1 MSLKRNTLWNL
12 LGAALP
18 LAVGAAAVPYLIKS
32 IGVERFGVLTLL
44 WAIVGYFGLF
54 DFGLGRAITQRV
66 AQALADRQTERIP
79 HLAGAGITLT
89 IYTGLG
95 GAAILAVAAS
105 TLATSTLNV
114 SLALQRETF
123 HALLLSAI
131 AIPLTTTATAYRG
144 MIEAYEDFKSSNLA
158 KMLLGC
164 SIFLFPAIGVALF
177 GPSLANVAAWLLLSR
192 VCALLAFV
200 MFSMRL
206 PTGPIRL
213 FARHAEANQSLVS
226 FSAWMA
232 VSNLISPLLVY
243 ADRFI
248 ISHLLG
254 AAVVAYYTVPFEFV
268 VRLLIIPGA
277 IGATLLPRLSIA
289 YTDRTLNASELV
301 RKSLLTVASVMGT
314 LALAAGALAYPLLH
328 FFISPEFAERSWL
341 IAVLL
346 CAGVFF
352 NSLAFIPY
360 TALHARG
367 IAKPT
372 AIFHVCEFVI
382 YVPVLICAV
391 HLDGLRGA
399 AAAWCVRTLV
409 DFMALYYWQ
418 RRTEREPLILAD
430 ATIARP

>member
-1 MSLKRNTLWNL
+1 MSLKRNTFWNL

-18 LAVGAAAVPYLIKS
+18 LAVGAATVPYLINT

-66 AQALADRQTERIP
+66 AKALAEGQNEQIP
-79 HLAGAGITLT
+79 HLAGTGITLT

-95 GAAILAVAAS
+95 GAAILALAAS

-114 SLALQRETF
+114 SPALQGETF

-158 KMLLGC
+158 KMFLGG
-164 SIFLFPAIGVALF
+164 SIFLFPAIGVAVF
-177 GPSLANVAAWLLLSR
+177 GPSLTNVAAWLLLSR
-192 VCALLAFV
+192 GCALLAFIL
-200 MFSMRL
+200 FSMRL
-206 PTGPIRL
+206 PTGRVRL
-213 FARHAEANQSLVS
+213 FVRQTEASQSLVS

-248 ISHLLG
+248 ISHMLG

-277 IGATLLPRLSIA
+277 IGATLLPRLSVA
-289 YTDRTLNASELV
+289 YSTGSLDAGELV
-301 RKSLLTVASVMGT
+301 RKSLLTVGTLMGA

-328 FFISPEFAERSWL
+328 AFISPDFAARSWL

-346 CAGVFF
+346 CTGVFF

-391 HLDGLRGA
+391 RLGDLQGA
-399 AAAWCVRTLV
+399 AAAWCVRTLI
-409 DFMALYYWQ
+409 DFVALFYWQ
-418 RRTEREPLILAD
+418 RRTARQSHVLAD
-430 ATIARP
+430 TRLAGP